1 MGWLKKKSRPAL
13 SVLGTANLAP
23 CKPPSSSPNGRRE
36 PTQAPVL
43 VGSPAARSEDASFE
57 EF

>member
-36 PTQAPVL
+36 PYAGAGTGGQPR
-43 VGSPAARSEDASFE
+43 GQI
-57 EF
+57 